1 MHLQAL
7 SVYVSAC
14 ECVCVSMCNV
24 HVSLL
29 IAVMCDGY
37 WLADIQELTVSDT
50 LHTHCVMCDGYWLA
64 GIQELTVSD
73 TLRTHCVMCDGYWL
87 ADIQELTVSGYWL
100 DDIQELTVSDTLRT
114 HCVICDGYWHAGIQE
129 LTVSDTLR
137 THRANAAQSM
147 AGGVSNSLQVQWPA
161 VIQCCDPCCVYGGSF
176 YFAWTFSTVYQ
187 WNWILDCLKNVC
199 LN

>member
-1 MHLQAL
+1 MVIDLLAYRSWQWVTL
-7 SVYVSAC
+7 CVLTVWYVM
-14 ECVCVSMCNV
+14 VIDML
-24 HVSLL
+24 VSLL
-29 IAVMCDGY
+29 IA
-37 WLADIQELTVSDT
+37 
-50 LHTHCVMCDGYWLA
+50 
-64 GIQELTVSD
+64 
-73 TLRTHCVMCDGYWL
+73 VMCDGYWL